1 MRVGF
6 YLRLFL
12 LGVLLNPHMGV
23 AGPRNFIRSCR
34 DFLSNARE
42 SLFDQVQNYL
52 NRPRYIEDSYSADFD
67 ELNRSADF
75 RNEFYLVGALL
86 GHIRIG
92 YDKDDSAAAP
102 AHRWNGMWSKFTGNV
117 WDIQYSDH
125 PKMYGVS
132 RLVFQ
137 NPDSHYFKPFARKA
151 IHFKGAPEPVAYI
164 VGWESVSISHVDWA
178 VHIVFISGEDCWL
191 FGKIRGT
198 KKIKLSEPF

>member
-12 LGVLLNPHMGV
+12 LGFLLNPHMGV

-42 SLFDQVQNYL
+42 SLFDKVEDYL
-52 NRPRYIEDSYSADFD
+52 NRPRYIEDSSSLDYVDYK
-67 ELNRSADF
+67 
-75 RNEFYLVGALL
+75 NEFYLVGALL
-86 GHIRIG
+86 KDIRIG

-102 AHRWNGMWSKFTGNV
+102 AYRWNGMWSKFTGNI

-125 PKMYGVS
+125 PKMHGVS
-132 RLVFQ
+132 EIVFH
-137 NPDSHYFKPFARKA
+137 NPDPYIFKAFAKKA

-178 VHIVFISGEDCWL
+178 VHLVFISGGDFWI